1 MPDKD
6 SKEIDFDSL
15 RFIRIFTP
23 MHIPKELIEQV
34 RDREYSVEDWY
45 KYQEVICLRQTDAGP
60 QLNPLSLLYVIA
72 DDMNRVVGMLWC
84 EIDSLSKTLVVQTF
98 SMDKDY
104 WCRGKAVGLL
114 FRKGKEILEECN
126 LKRCIWHT
134 YYPKHSKRYGFK
146 ETKGAIMEWCAEEE
160 EDGRFS
166 DRKHETCGGRASGD
180 SAADGLPEPS
190 TTESGAGCAASIPAV
205 SAAV

>member
-84 EIDSLSKTLVVQTF
+84 EIDALSKALIIQIF
-98 SMDKDY
+98 SMDKSY
-104 WCRGKAVGLL
+104 WSRGKAVSLVAS
-114 FRKGKEILEECN
+114 KAKEVAKECD
-126 LKRCIWHT
+126 LKRIVWQT
-134 YYPKHSKRYGFK
+134 NYPKHSERYGFK
-146 ETKGAIMEWCAEEE
+146 RSKTIQMEYHQEEE
-160 EDGRFS
+160 NGEV
-166 DRKHETCGGRASGD
+166 DREYKTGGKCSIGD